1 MKYLK
6 QVEMHPKFMLF
17 WMFIKR
23 IQLKMQSESFIKE
36 RCIDKS
42 NKIFDPL
49 KRIDN
54 ETFSK
59 LNVLNINAKTNILN
73 WLQIQIFS
81 PN

>member
-1 MKYLK
+1 
-6 QVEMHPKFMLF
+6 
-17 WMFIKR
+17 
-23 IQLKMQSESFIKE
+23 MQSESFIKE

-54 ETFSK
+54 EAFSK
-59 LNVLNINAKTNILN
+59 LNVLNINAKTNILH
-73 WLQIQIFS
+73 WLQIQIFL